1 MVEPILNFVSK
12 HGVLG
17 LVMVFVILAIILLFK
32 WITNKLLKDIDG
44 GMETLA
50 TNVTNNMNNLTQSMT
65 NHIIELNENM
75 SENLTTLSN
84 LMTSSMSKQNDALI
98 VSMTQQNK
106 ELVNLIRQQSEVGQN
121 QIKNHKIMLNERM
134 KVTSKINDKVRN
146 LMNLTNCDRV
156 MILEFHNT
164 NENLNGVP
172 FAKYSCT
179 HEYFRRGISQ
189 LANKCV
195 NMQFYSISSVIMDM
209 LNQEKEQIYY
219 EDIET
224 IAEVNPTLYSL
235 LVECKAKSILYTGI
249 YDNNKCLIGLISLEY
264 HERMD
269 KNLIDFEEIRKQAD
283 IINSMI
289 NLKNDKNE

>member
-1 MVEPILNFVSK
+1 MVESILKFVNE
-12 HGVLG
+12 HGVWG
-17 LVMVFVILAIILLFK
+17 LVMVFTVLAMILLFK
-32 WITNKLLKDIDG
+32 WGTKKLSKDISG
-44 GMETLA
+44 GMETLVK
-50 TNVTNNMNNLTQSMT
+50 NVTNNMNNLTKSMT
-65 NHIIELNENM
+65 DHMIGLNENM

-84 LMTSSMSKQNDALI
+84 LITNSMSKQNDALI
-98 VSMTQQNK
+98 ASMTQQNK

-164 NENLNGVP
+164 NENLNGIP

-209 LNQEKEQIYY
+209 LNKETEQIYY

-224 IAEVNPTLYSL
+224 IAEVNSTLYSL

-249 YDNNKCLIGLISLEY
+249 YDNKKCLIGLISLEY

-269 KNLIDFEEIRKQAD
+269 ENLIDVEEIRTQAD
-283 IINSMI
+283 IISSMI

>member
-1 MVEPILNFVSK
+1 MVEPILDFVSK
-12 HGVLG
+12 NGVWG
-17 LVMVFVILAIILLFK
+17 LAMVFVILAMVFLFK
-32 WITNKLLKDIDG
+32 WGTKKLSKDIGG

-50 TNVTNNMNNLTQSMT
+50 TNVTNNMNNLTKSMT
-65 NHIIELNENM
+65 DHMIGLNESM

-84 LMTSSMSKQNDALI
+84 LMTNSMSKQNDALI
-98 VSMTQQNK
+98 ASVTEQNK
-106 ELVNLIRQQSEVGQN
+106 ELFNLIRQQSEVGQT
-121 QIKNHKIMLNERM
+121 QIKNHKVMLNERM

-195 NMQFYSISSVIMDM
+195 NMQFYSISSVVMDM
-209 LNQEKEQIYY
+209 LNKETEQIFYD
-219 EDIET
+219 DIET
-224 IAEVNPTLYSL
+224 IAEVNPTLYTL

-249 YDNNKCLIGLISLEY
+249 YDNNNCLIGLISLEY
-264 HERMD
+264 HEQMNA
-269 KNLIDFEEIRKQAD
+269 NLIDFEEIKTQAD
-283 IINSMI
+283 IISSMI

>member
-1 MVEPILNFVSK
+1 MVEPILDFIGE
-12 HGVLG
+12 HGVSG
-17 LVMVFVILAIILLFK
+17 IVLVSIVLALVLLFNWASK
-32 WITNKLLKDIDG
+32 KLTKDIGG
-44 GMETLA
+44 GMEQLA
-50 TNVTNNMNNLTQSMT
+50 TNVTNNMNNLTKSMT
-65 NHIIELNENM
+65 DHMIELNENM

-98 VSMTQQNK
+98 ASMTKQNT
-106 ELVNLIRQQSEVGQN
+106 ELFNLIRHQSEIGQA
-121 QIKNHKIMLNERM
+121 QIKNHKDLLNERM

-164 NENLNGVP
+164 NENLNGIP

-209 LNQEKEQIYY
+209 LKQETEQIYY
-219 EDIET
+219 EDIEV

-235 LVECKAKSILYTGI
+235 LVECKAKSILYNGI
-249 YDNNKCLIGLISLEY
+249 YDNNNCLIGLISLEY
-264 HERMD
+264 HETTPSGT
-269 KNLIDFEEIRKQAD
+269 IDFEEVRTQAD